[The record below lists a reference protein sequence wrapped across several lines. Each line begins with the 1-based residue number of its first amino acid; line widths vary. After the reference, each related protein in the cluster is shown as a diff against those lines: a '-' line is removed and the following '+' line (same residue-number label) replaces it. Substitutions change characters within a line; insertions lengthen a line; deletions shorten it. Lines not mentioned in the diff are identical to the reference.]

1 MAAPPEKTETAST
14 APNWRRRAV
23 WSAVGILA
31 VVIVVGILA
40 VNRAPIAENL
50 VKDKL
55 AGLGLAGSELEIT
68 RLTPWSVEVRNLTT
82 GPQGTARIARLE
94 ADIVWHS
101 WTNPTVSAVTLD
113 GVQLTLS
120 VSKSGVPDWGDLAPL
135 MSGDGGSG
143 PSTIPLIALRD
154 ALVEI
159 SHSGGPTVVSLG
171 RADVSGDDGGS
182 VLLKDAVFDV
192 VHPLAQGSFRT
203 SGQRAADGTLDM
215 TLEVEGAQASWQ
227 DMSLADLEGRLK
239 VTGDPL
245 RLSSL
250 SGEGRLNLAGLA
262 MPGGMLT
269 GGHVAVR
276 LADGA
281 GEFDLKLADEG
292 LALTLSAQARG
303 RLDDTAAVLDIT
315 VTAAGADLARL
326 PIADGLKGAGELRL
340 VASAPFSAFLAAGVE
355 KAPEAD
361 ISTTLDQVEVVGV
374 PGIWSGR
381 ARGKVTVADRTAMLT
396 LTEPAEISG
405 QVFEGGIS
413 ARIPGSAR
421 FGLAPFKVTDVS
433 LDPLRLAVTMAVAG
447 GIAVNGRLDLLLTP
461 KDGGLVFANDDRVVA
476 LSKAGFTIA
485 AQSPSLTVSSGGQG
499 AVLRT
504 AGLKGS
510 VAATFPA
517 EGQPGMRLNLS
528 GLDAH
533 VPDFD
538 VEAQGISLTVVRRG
552 GPDESWNLNAKA
564 TSLRHTSAAPF
575 SLDAKG
581 HWNKRKWKA
590 EGTLR
595 QQGSGL
601 IASLSADE
609 DTRSGKGHARVD
621 TLPLNLSAVPGGVH
635 GITPLLA
642 PFINSLTGTVQV
654 SATTAWD
661 KAGAKPVEVTGTL
674 RGAGVTPA
682 AALLPAALKG
692 AVAGISTLSVAAT
705 LPPGDPSAGRGS
717 IGIAGGNLRVG
728 PAQATGI
735 SAQVK
740 LDRLWPPL
748 TPPGQ
753 ELRVDRI
760 AATLPVSDGRMKFQ
774 ITGPSSVAIERAEL
788 TSIGGRL
795 WVDDIAITDGALPE
809 RVILNVDRLG
819 LSDLAAQANVLGLRA
834 DGLLSGRIPI
844 DLGQDGNVTIRDGL
858 LEAQGKGLV
867 SFVPPARAAAQAG
880 EGAGQGGRMDLV
892 LDVLEDL
899 RFDGMTMKI
908 DGDAR
913 KDVNIRLRL
922 QGRNPKIQE
931 GRPVDLTV
939 NLSGNLGEAI
949 QAEFQNFDI
958 KGLTGVGTQ
967 ENRR

>member
-1 MAAPPEKTETAST
+1 MAEPPEKTETTST
-14 APNWRRRAV
+14 APDWRRRAV
-23 WSAVGILA
+23 WAAVGGLVIALVIGILA
-31 VVIVVGILA
+31 F
-40 VNRAPIAENL
+40 NRAPIAESL

-55 AGLGLAGSELEIT
+55 ADLGLGGSELAIT

-82 GPQGTARIARLE
+82 GPQGTARIAHLE
-94 ADIVWHS
+94 AGLSWLS
-101 WTNPTVSAVTLD
+101 WTNPTVSTVTLD
-113 GVQLTLS
+113 GVQLALS
-120 VSKSGVPDWGDLAPL
+120 VSKAGVPDWGDLAPL
-135 MSGDGGSG
+135 MSGSGESGSL
-143 PSTIPLIALRD
+143 TIPLIALRD
-154 ALVEI
+154 ALIEI
-159 SHSGGPTVVSLG
+159 THPGGPTVVSLG
-171 RADVSGDDGGS
+171 RADVSGADGGI
-182 VLLKDAVFDV
+182 VLEDAAFDV
-192 VHPLAQGSFRT
+192 IHPLAQGSFRA
-203 SGQRAADGTLDM
+203 SGQRASDGRLNM
-215 TLEVEGAQASWQ
+215 AVEVEGAQGAWQ
-227 DMSLADLEGRLK
+227 DFSLADLEGRLK

-245 RLSSL
+245 HLSSL
-250 SGEGRLNLAGLA
+250 SGEGKFDLAGLA
-262 MPGGMLT
+262 LPGGVLA

-276 LADGA
+276 LADGS
-281 GEFDLKLADEG
+281 GELSLKLADEG
-292 LALTLSAQARG
+292 LALTLSAKAKG
-303 RLDDTAAVLDIT
+303 RLDDAAAALDVT
-315 VTAAGADLARL
+315 VTAVTTDLARL
-326 PIADGLKGAGELRL
+326 PVADGVTGAGELRL
-340 VASAPFSAFLAAGVE
+340 AASAPFSAFLAAGVE
-355 KAPEAD
+355 KMPEAV
-361 ISTTLDQVEVVGV
+361 ISTTLDRVEVVGV
-374 PGIWSGR
+374 PGIWSGK
-381 ARGKVTVADRTAMLT
+381 AQGKVTVADRTAMLT

-405 QVFEGGIS
+405 QVFGGDIS

-421 FGLAPFKVTDVS
+421 FGIAPFKVTDVS
-433 LDPLRLAVTMAVAG
+433 LDPLHLAVTKAVAG
-447 GIAVNGRLDLLLTP
+447 GTAVNGPLDLLLTP
-461 KDGGLVFANDDRVVA
+461 RDGGLVFANDDRGFA
-476 LSKAGFTIA
+476 LSKAGFAIA

-510 VAATFPA
+510 IAATFPT
-517 EGQPGMRLNLS
+517 EGPPGMRLGLS
-528 GLDAH
+528 GLDVH
-533 VPDFD
+533 MPDFD
-538 VEAQGISLTVVRRG
+538 IEAQGLSMTATSRG
-552 GPDESWNLNAKA
+552 GPDESWHLNAKA
-564 TSLRHTSAAPF
+564 ASLRHASAAPF
-575 SLDAKG
+575 TLDGKG
-581 HWNKRKWKA
+581 RWTKRKWKA

-601 IASLSADE
+601 IAGFSVDE
-609 DTRSGKGHARVD
+609 DTQSGKGRARVD

-654 SATTAWD
+654 SAATAWD
-661 KAGAKPVEVTGTL
+661 KSGAQPVEVTGTL
-674 RGAGVTPA
+674 RGAGLTPA

-705 LPPGDPSAGRGS
+705 LPPGDPTAGRGS
-717 IGIAGGNLRVG
+717 LGIAGGNLWLG
-728 PAQATGI
+728 PTQATGI

-760 AATLPVSDGRMKFQ
+760 AAALPVSDGRMKFQ
-774 ITGPSSVAIERAEL
+774 ITGPTSVAIERAEL

-795 WVDDIAITDGALPE
+795 WADDIAITDGALPE
-809 RVILNVDRLG
+809 RVVLNVDRLG
-819 LSDLAAQANVLGLRA
+819 LSDLAAQAEVLGLKA
-834 DGLLSGRIPI
+834 DGQLSGRIPI
-844 DLGQDGNVTIRDGL
+844 DLGRDGNVTIRDGL
-858 LEAQGKGLV
+858 LESQGKGLV
-867 SFVPPARAAAQAG
+867 SFVPPARAVAQTG

-958 KGLTGVGTQ
+958 KGLTGAGTR

>member
-23 WSAVGILA
+23 WGAVGILIVA
-31 VVIVVGILA
+31 VVVGILA
-40 VNRAPIAENL
+40 VNRAPIAEIL

-113 GVQLTLS
+113 GVQLALS

-171 RADVSGDDGGS
+171 RADISGDDGGTI
-182 VLLKDAVFDV
+182 LLKDAVFDV
-192 VHPLAQGSFRT
+192 VHPLAQGSLRA

-215 TLEVEGAQASWQ
+215 TLKVEGAQASWQ

-303 RLDDTAAVLDIT
+303 RLGDTAAVLDVT

-326 PIADGLKGAGELRL
+326 PIANRLKGAGELRL
-340 VASAPFSAFLAAGVE
+340 VASAPFSVFLAAGVE

-381 ARGKVTVADRTAMLT
+381 ARGKVTVADRTATLM

-433 LDPLRLAVTMAVAG
+433 LDPLRLAVTKAVAG
-447 GIAVNGRLDLLLTP
+447 GIVVNGPLDLLLTP

-504 AGLKGS
+504 AGLKGRI
-510 VAATFPA
+510 AATFPI

-538 VEAQGISLTVVRRG
+538 VEAQGISLTAASRG
-552 GPDESWNLNAKA
+552 GLDESWNLNAKA

-795 WVDDIAITDGALPE
+795 WADDIAITDGALPE